1 MIRHIA
7 LLMAAFAGLLT
18 AVSAAQ
24 TARNATPA
32 DNFKYLSA
40 ADAAALVNKP
50 GPAPVV
56 SLLSDHENY
65 FSEVVARSTDGEV
78 EVHHHWID
86 FVTVLSGDAT
96 LTYGGTVAGAKETA
110 PGEMRGGTIAGGTT
124 IALHRGDYL
133 EIPADM
139 PHLMTGPKHNFSYLI
154 VKVRV

>member
-7 LLMAAFAGLLT
+7 LLTVAFAGLL
-18 AVSAAQ
+18 SATVGAQ

-32 DNFKYLSA
+32 DDFKYLSA
-40 ADAAALVNKP
+40 SDAIGLVNKP

-56 SLLSDHENY
+56 SLLSDHEYY
-65 FSEVVARSTDGEV
+65 FSEVVSRTTDGEV
-78 EVHHHWID
+78 EVHRHWID
-86 FVTVLSGDAT
+86 FVTILSGDAT
-96 LTYGGTVAGAKETA
+96 LTYGGTVAGAKETTS
-110 PGEMRGGTIAGGTT
+110 GEMRGGTIAGGKT

>member
-7 LLMAAFAGLLT
+7 LLAAAFAGLLT

-24 TARNATPA
+24 TARNATPQ
-32 DNFKYLSA
+32 DDFKYLSA
-40 ADAAALVNKP
+40 GDAAALVNKP

-56 SLLSDHENY
+56 SLLSDHEYY

-86 FVTVLSGDAT
+86 FVTVLSGEAT
-96 LTYGGTVAGAKETA
+96 LTVGGTVAGAKETA
-110 PGEMRGGTIAGGTT
+110 PGEMRGGVITGGKT

-139 PHLMTGPKHNFSYLI
+139 PHLMTGPKHNFSYLV